1 MTKGAQLQPKL
12 LSSLEGIVGSIV
24 KESSSSKIG
33 GLGEGEGEGVIRLAT
48 IDEDPVKD
56 DKVEVPLV
64 CEMEVTPHVACKSLR
79 GIFPAWISRMP
90 FCNFL
95 MWPT

>member
-33 GLGEGEGEGVIRLAT
+33 GLGEGEGVIRLAT

-79 GIFPAWISRMP
+79 GIFPAWIPRMP